1 MAISNT
7 VLTTS
12 ISNVYVSSG
21 NSVVSVMYFYN
32 NNASTRDFS
41 LFLVPSGTSTID
53 STVQIYG
60 NVQVTAYDTF
70 VIDLEKLVLG
80 NGDTIRANASANTSV
95 TASVSYVGI

>member
-70 VIDLEKLVLG
+70 VVDLEKLVLG

>member
-21 NSVVSVMYFYN
+21 NSVISVMYFYN
-32 NNASTRDFS
+32 NDASARDFS
-41 LFLVPSGTSTID
+41 LFLVPSGTTTID

-60 NVQVTAYDTF
+60 NVQVTPYDTF
-70 VIDLEKLVLG
+70 VVDLEKLVLS
-80 NGDTIRANASANTSV
+80 NGDSIRANASANTSI
-95 TASVSYVGI
+95 TATVNYVGI

>member
-1 MAISNT
+1 
-7 VLTTS
+7 
-12 ISNVYVSSG
+12 
-21 NSVVSVMYFYN
+21 MYFYN

>member
-32 NNASTRDFS
+32 DNASTRDFS

-60 NVQVTAYDTF
+60 NVQVTSQDTF

>member
-7 VLTTS
+7 VLTTN

-41 LFLVPSGTSTID
+41 LYLVPSGTSTID

-60 NVQVTAYDTF
+60 NVQVTASDTF
-70 VIDLEKLVLG
+70 VIDLEKLVLS
-80 NGDTIRANASANTSV
+80 NGDTIRGNASANTSV
-95 TASVSYVGI
+95 TASVSYVGM

>member
-32 NNASTRDFS
+32 DNASTRDFS

>member
-32 NNASTRDFS
+32 DNASTRDFS

-60 NVQVTAYDTF
+60 NVQVTSQDTF

-80 NGDTIRANASANTSV
+80 NGDTIRASASANTSV